1 MRGMIWLE
9 GRYGPSIGSREGKG
23 AHEQGGP
30 GFLREDGRL
39 SSSSRSQLQ
48 CGGRSF
54 GGFGV
59 FGWMWERSL
68 GTRWGRR
75 KEREDV
81 LGTCKL

>member
-1 MRGMIWLE
+1 MRVE
-9 GRYGPSIGSREGKG
+9 GRG
-23 AHEQGGP
+23 QGTGRRGGRGGHALEVP
-30 GFLREDGRL
+30 GFLREDGRW

-75 KEREDV
+75 NEKGNG
-81 LGTCKL
+81 LGTCRL